1 MPVPQR
7 VDFLVERASC
17 PFKRLIDKG
26 ATSQL
31 NPQSQILNRF
41 AGVM

>member
-7 VDFLVERASC
+7 VDFLGEPASC

-31 NPQSQILNRF
+31 NPKSPISNRF